1 MSVLEFGAGG
11 STTFFSQF
19 VRTWVSIE
27 HNPKWAKEV
36 TKIMAQLPW
45 GNKVTVHTI
54 LPDIP
59 FKEGAGEGTE
69 QQFQS
74 YINYPSTLGN
84 SYDLI
89 IDDGRARVPVSKA
102 VLEAH
107 LLASNESRLVIHD
120 WERHP
125 YKAMVEQLGY
135 RVERQDVKSRRHLAS
150 LLPPHNY

>member
-45 GNKVTVHTI
+45 DNKVTVHTVM
-54 LPDIP
+54 PDSP
-59 FKEGAGEGTE
+59 FNEGMGEGTE

-74 YINYPSTLGN
+74 YINYPGTLGN
-84 SYDLI
+84 RYDLI

-102 VLEAH
+102 VLDAH

-120 WERHP
+120 WERLP
-125 YKAMVEQLGY
+125 YKAMVGQLGY
-135 RVERQDVKSRRHLAS
+135 RVERQDVQSRRHTAS